1 MIQIAIVDDERA
13 FLESYTHIVE
23 KLFAKNRIEFVV
35 QCFYKSEE
43 FYHLLKRNYFDIV
56 FLDIDMPEINGINLA
71 ADIRKLKL
79 ETTIIFVSSHSN
91 LVFQSIHYAPFRFI
105 QKDCL
110 EDDTSE
116 AIHAYCQQIK
126 EKKNTIQLKIEN
138 GETYC
143 FNLMQIQYFYSVRH
157 DLFLVYSNK
166 KIAKRLFPRV
176 YTMDALGKML
186 HKKGF
191 IRIHKSY
198 IVNFKYIHQIQ
209 SDKVLLFD
217 NSTLPISR
225 SNVANVKR
233 QYKVI
238 MREDDAI

>member
-1 MIQIAIVDDERA
+1 M
-13 FLESYTHIVE
+13 
-23 KLFAKNRIEFVV
+23 
-35 QCFYKSEE
+35 
-43 FYHLLKRNYFDIV
+43 
-56 FLDIDMPEINGINLA
+56 
-71 ADIRKLKL
+71 
-79 ETTIIFVSSHSN
+79 
-91 LVFQSIHYAPFRFI
+91 
-105 QKDCL
+105 
-110 EDDTSE
+110 
-116 AIHAYCQQIK
+116 
-126 EKKNTIQLKIEN
+126 KIEN

-166 KIAKRLFPRV
+166 KIAKRLFPRA

-186 HKKGF
+186 HEKGF

-225 SNVANVKR
+225 SNIANVKR